1 MKIHYYRYLSD
12 GNLNLN
18 EAVIVKTEFSC
29 GECWHVQK
37 ILNIM
42 SRGRA
47 GCISDYYMIIINFM
61 STQNFYSRY
70 HQKNRLKYTAS
81 LLVLF
86 QILPRD
92 SLPRILQKHWTTINY
107 RQQTR
112 AFFHV
117 RYFVNELDSE
127 LRFDSSIRWLSNS
140 IHICFIQQ
148 CEVRYT
154 EKYQ

>member
-1 MKIHYYRYLSD
+1 M
-12 GNLNLN
+12 
-18 EAVIVKTEFSC
+18 KTEFSC

-70 HQKNRLKYTAS
+70 HQKNWLKYTAS

-86 QILPRD
+86 QIIPRD

-107 RQQTR
+107 QQTR
-112 AFFHV
+112 AFFSCKV
-117 RYFVNELDSE
+117 FCKWIK
-127 LRFDSSIRWLSNS
+127 FWTPIWL
-140 IHICFIQQ
+140 IHKMVIKLHTHMLHPAVWGQVHRKIPIIGSGKFWALPHQ
-148 CEVRYT
+148 R
-154 EKYQ
+154 